1 MPQEHDSGSE
11 KDFEGEGE
19 EDATEETFEIEQ
31 CWVIKDRKRTWVP
44 TTVMK
49 LNEPYIK
56 LSKFDRGFVHFC
68 LSKPMSSTSK
78 HGQEPANAN
87 TPAFDNLVNMRVAA
101 SVKAAQ
107 EQMEMEESQVGDSV
121 ATKQRK
127 RKVREQDCAI
137 VNPVVMVQLPPL
149 EWKGRFYEGREVKL
163 LWGMKSKDVWLHLNV
178 VNLSYIRAMIASE
191 HEEASKQ
198 ESTTKQQK
206 KHIIYI

>member
-87 TPAFDNLVNMRVAA
+87 TPSFDNLLQMRIAA

-107 EQMEMEESQVGDSV
+107 EQMEMEESQVGD
-121 ATKQRK
+121 
-127 RKVREQDCAI
+127 
-137 VNPVVMVQLPPL
+137 
-149 EWKGRFYEGREVKL
+149 
-163 LWGMKSKDVWLHLNV
+163 
-178 VNLSYIRAMIASE
+178 
-191 HEEASKQ
+191 
-198 ESTTKQQK
+198 
-206 KHIIYI
+206 